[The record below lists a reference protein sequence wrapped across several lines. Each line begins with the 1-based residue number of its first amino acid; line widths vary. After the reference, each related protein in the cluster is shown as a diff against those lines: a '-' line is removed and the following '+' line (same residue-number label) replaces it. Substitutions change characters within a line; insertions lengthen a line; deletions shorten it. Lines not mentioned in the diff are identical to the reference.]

1 MPVKSKPVKL
11 SFIPGR
17 LKRLLEFGAEHRWQS
32 TNGSLNAGFIVMRI
46 IEFVLDL
53 RSDPDVRKYLD
64 RHGGT
69 LLDLILRAVKRYT
82 ST

>member
-1 MPVKSKPVKL
+1 MPIQSKVVKI

-17 LKRLLEFGAEHRWQS
+17 LKRLLNFGGEHRMRS
-32 TNGSLNAGFIVMRI
+32 RNGELQPGHISMDI
-46 IEFVLDL
+46 IEFILDM
-53 RSDPDVRKYLD
+53 RDDPDIENYLD

-69 LLDLILRAVKRYT
+69 LLDLIQRALKRYT

>member
-1 MPVKSKPVKL
+1 MPIQSKVVKI

-17 LKRLLEFGAEHRWQS
+17 LKRLLNFGREHRMQS
-32 TNGSLNAGFIVMRI
+32 RSGELQPGHISMDI
-46 IEFVLDL
+46 IEFILDM
-53 RSDPDVRKYLD
+53 RDDPDVQGYLD

-69 LLDLILRAVKRYT
+69 LLDLIQRALKRYT

>member
-1 MPVKSKPVKL
+1 MPIKAKQVKL

-17 LKRLLEFGAEHRWQS
+17 FKRIIDFGREHRYQS
-32 TNGSLNAGFIVMRI
+32 ANGSLNAGFIVMRT